1 MALSSL
7 KKLVTDYLA
16 IDMGTANT
24 IIARKGRDVVVDE
37 PSLVA
42 LSETRDEIVAVGDE
56 AAEMRGREGR
66 DIVVVAPLS
75 AGVVADY
82 EKAKHMLAYFV
93 KKAKSGGSQ
102 VTREAV
108 LSVLSDITH
117 VEQRAMLNATEESG
131 IGKVY
136 MLEEGLAAA
145 FGVGVDPDDKRASA
159 IVDIGAAS
167 MNIAV
172 VTKGAISHSRSER
185 IGSDQINEA
194 ITLHIKRNLG
204 LQIGTETAEEIKRK
218 FVSAVVP
225 EDLEEEML
233 VRGRDLQTGSPHAV
247 TITAGEVYPIA
258 EKIVRRIAE
267 VIKDTLTELRPE
279 VAADIYDR
287 GVVLTGGGALLRD
300 IDKYI
305 REFID
310 LSVIIPDEPRYAT
323 VRGLLKMFDAP
334 DLLERVSRNEP
345 GILNDSEVSFET

>member
-24 IIARKGRDVVVDE
+24 IIAVKGRDVVVDE

-42 LSETRDEIVAVGDE
+42 VSETKDEIVAVGIE

-75 AGVVADY
+75 AGVVADF
-82 EKAKHMLAYFV
+82 EKTKHMLAYFV

-117 VEQRAMLNATEESG
+117 VEQRAMLNAAEESG

-145 FGVGVDPDDKRASA
+145 FGVGVDPADKRASA
-159 IVDIGAAS
+159 VVDIGAAS
-167 MNIAV
+167 TNIAV
-172 VTKGAISHSRSER
+172 VTKGVISHSRSER
-185 IGSDQINEA
+185 IGSDEINEA
-194 ITLHIKRNLG
+194 IILHIKRNLG
-204 LQIGTETAEEIKRK
+204 LQIGTETAEDIKRT

-225 EDLEEEML
+225 EDLEQEML
-233 VRGRDLQTGSPHAV
+233 VKGRDLQTGSPHAV
-247 TITAGEVYPIA
+247 TVTAGEVYPIA

-267 VIKDTLTELRPE
+267 VVKDTLTELRPE
-279 VAADIYDR
+279 IAADIYDR

-300 IDKYI
+300 IDRYI

-310 LSVIIPDEPRYAT
+310 LSVIIPEEPRYAT
-323 VRGLLKMFDAP
+323 VRGLLRMFEVP
-334 DLLERVSRNEP
+334 DHLERVSRNEP
-345 GILNDSEVSFET
+345 GILADSEISFET

>member
-7 KKLVTDYLA
+7 KKLVTNYLA

-24 IIARKGRDVVVDE
+24 VIAVRGRDVVVDE

-42 LSETRDEIVAVGDE
+42 VSETKDEIVAVGIE

-82 EKAKHMLAYFV
+82 EKTKHMLASFV

-117 VEQRAMLNATEESG
+117 VEQRAMLNAAEESG

-136 MLEEGLAAA
+136 MVEEGLAAA
-145 FGVGVDPDDKRASA
+145 FGVGVDPADKRASA
-159 IVDIGAAS
+159 VVDIGSAS
-167 MNIAV
+167 TNIAV
-172 VTKGAISHSRSER
+172 VTKGVISHSKSER
-185 IGSDQINEA
+185 LGSDEINEA

-204 LQIGTETAEEIKRK
+204 LQIGTETAEEIKRN

-225 EDLEEEML
+225 EDLEAEMQ

-258 EKIVRRIAE
+258 ERIVRRIAE
-267 VIKDTLTELRPE
+267 VVKDTLTELRPE
-279 VAADIYDR
+279 IAADIYDR
-287 GVVLTGGGALLRD
+287 GIVLTGGGALLRD
-300 IDKYI
+300 VDKYI

-310 LSVIIPDEPRYAT
+310 LSVIIPDEPRYAS
-323 VRGLLKMFDAP
+323 VRGLLKMFDVP
-334 DLLERVSRNEP
+334 EHLERVARNEP
-345 GILNDSEVSFET
+345 GILADSEVSFET

>member
-24 IIARKGRDVVVDE
+24 IIAVRGRDVVVDE

-42 LSETRDEIVAVGDE
+42 VSETNDEIVAVGSE

-66 DIVVVAPLS
+66 DIIVVAPLS

-82 EKAKHMLAYFV
+82 EKTREMLSHFV
-93 KKAKSGGSQ
+93 RKAKSGGSQ

-108 LSVLSDITH
+108 LSVLSDVTH
-117 VEQRAMLNATEESG
+117 VEQRAMLNAAEDAG

-145 FGVGVDPDDKRASA
+145 FGADVDPADKRASA
-159 IVDIGAAS
+159 VVDIGAAS
-167 MNIAV
+167 TNIAV
-172 VTKGAISHSRSER
+172 VTKGTISHSKSER
-185 IGSDQINEA
+185 LGSDEINEA
-194 ITLHIKRNLG
+194 ITTHIKRNLG
-204 LQIGTETAEEIKRK
+204 LQIGTETAEEIKRD
-218 FVSAVVP
+218 FVTSIVP
-225 EDLEEEML
+225 GDMAAERI
-233 VRGRDLQTGSPHAV
+233 VKGRNLKTGSPAAV
-247 TITAGEVYPIA
+247 TITAGEIYPIV
-258 EKIVRRIAE
+258 EGIVRRIAL

-287 GVVLTGGGALLRD
+287 GVILTGGGSLLTGLD
-300 IDKYI
+300 QYI
-305 REFID
+305 RDFID
-310 LSVIIPDEPRYAT
+310 LSVIVPEEPRYAS
-323 VRGLLKMFDAP
+323 VRGLLKMFDEP

-345 GILNDSEVSFET
+345 GILTDSEVSFES